1 MNLKLIISAVFCV
14 LLVSCNST
22 IDDEK
27 AIIKVLEKESA
38 TWRSGDSEAH
48 ASCWNIQPYSKIL
61 VSTSDGIAIDIP
73 PAAMIAPIKNSSG
86 GSSKNSNYN
95 IKIDKSI
102 AYVSHDEESTDRK
115 GVKTYSYEIRLLEK
129 FNGNWKLVGQSIHAY
144 QKK

>member
-14 LLVSCNST
+14 FLVSCNST

-27 AIIKVLEKESA
+27 AIIKLLEKESA

-48 ASCWNIQPYSKIL
+48 ASCWNIKPYSKIL
-61 VSTSDGIAIDIP
+61 VSTADGIAIDIP

-86 GSSKNSNYN
+86 GSSKNSNYK
-95 IKIDKSI
+95 IKIENTI
-102 AYVSHDEESTDRK
+102 AYVSHDEESTDSK